1 MQPLVVLM
9 SNMSGFD
16 VSYDLVDGSENNRL
30 IIGTDGMID
39 GSMLVGAREGNSM
52 GLYKIFP
59 LEPLPGC
66 ALGQAILTVDDSQLS
81 SMDVIPLVSSTT
93 MILEP
98 ESDPSFNSF
107 SSDVTV
113 NCGGEYCDL
122 EIQILSPTPTQCSG
136 SVFEFSTSAENLTDY
151 SWSFDG
157 IEVGTSDTLAIEVT
171 EWGFFEVQ
179 LDAVDANYCQGSD
192 VVNITSLIS
201 PTPILNETDSV
212 ALCDGETIQFFTLE
226 EYDFY
231 QWNTLSI
238 QSTVTIGI
246 AGEYYVTVTGENG
259 CQATSET
266 TEVFVG
272 DYPTPTVELDGENPF
287 CADDTVTL
295 STQEYDEYEWTFGQD
310 VQSFETS
317 MPGPYYVIAT
327 SDLGCIGYSDT
338 LWLDTLA
345 VPTPFIMA
353 DGPLTWC
360 ASDAETVGL
369 GASGIYDNV
378 IWSNNVNDSS
388 ITASNS
394 GTYSYQATSLEG
406 CSAFSDTIDV
416 VVWADPIIITDNIT
430 MTAGD
435 ACDGS
440 IDLSIEVETI
450 DYNVVWTDL
459 AAETGLSLSDL
470 CYGNYEITVT
480 DENGCSSSE
489 NLFVDTTIG
498 IDEIHVLE
506 VLGYPNPVLDVVV
519 FRSEN
524 DFEDFMIIDNKG
536 ELVLGL
542 EMISN
547 SIDCLSLAQGV
558 YHVQLFDG
566 SSWFQTRIVK
576 L

>member
-1 MQPLVVLM
+1 
-9 SNMSGFD
+9 
-16 VSYDLVDGSENNRL
+16 
-30 IIGTDGMID
+30 
-39 GSMLVGAREGNSM
+39 
-52 GLYKIFP
+52 
-59 LEPLPGC
+59 
-66 ALGQAILTVDDSQLS
+66 
-81 SMDVIPLVSSTT
+81 
-93 MILEP
+93 
-98 ESDPSFNSF
+98 
-107 SSDVTV
+107 
-113 NCGGEYCDL
+113 
-122 EIQILSPTPTQCSG
+122 
-136 SVFEFSTSAENLTDY
+136 
-151 SWSFDG
+151 
-157 IEVGTSDTLAIEVT
+157 
-171 EWGFFEVQ
+171 
-179 LDAVDANYCQGSD
+179 
-192 VVNITSLIS
+192 
-201 PTPILNETDSV
+201 
-212 ALCDGETIQFFTLE
+212 
-226 EYDFY
+226 
-231 QWNTLSI
+231 
-238 QSTVTIGI
+238 
-246 AGEYYVTVTGENG
+246 
-259 CQATSET
+259 
-266 TEVFVG
+266 
-272 DYPTPTVELDGENPF
+272 
-287 CADDTVTL
+287 
-295 STQEYDEYEWTFGQD
+295 
-310 VQSFETS
+310 
-317 MPGPYYVIAT
+317 
-327 SDLGCIGYSDT
+327 
-338 LWLDTLA
+338 
-345 VPTPFIMA
+345 
-353 DGPLTWC
+353 
-360 ASDAETVGL
+360 
-369 GASGIYDNV
+369 
-378 IWSNNVNDSS
+378 VNDSS

-498 IDEIHVLE
+498 IDEIHLLE

-547 SIDCLSLAQGV
+547 SVDCLSLAQGV

-566 SSWFQTRIVK
+566 RSWLQTRIVK